1 MRVGNKR
8 LAATSTSN
16 GPFKRTTFFFSEDE
30 AREKKHAVIN
40 QRALLKREFKCDP

>member
-16 GPFKRTTFFFSEDE
+16 GPFKRTTFFFPEDE
-30 AREKKHAVIN
+30 AREKNMQSLIK
-40 QRALLKREFKCDP
+40 EPY